1 MKINSDFEF
10 QIKMVIIGD
19 SGVGKTNFI
28 FQFTEGRFSP
38 HHVTT
43 VGFDFKSRT
52 IQLPKSKK
60 KVKLQIWDTAGQE
73 RYMALNKNLF
83 QKVQGIIL
91 MYDITNRESFER
103 LNMWLNII
111 KELANDI
118 PIILV
123 GNKIDEENNEENG
136 RIIEYSEGEG
146 FGKKNGFQF
155 IEASGLDG
163 TNVDKVFYNISE
175 IILKNLRSDST
186 CTRGNSLDSPVNNE
200 KKKKCIC

>member
-38 HHVTT
+38 LHVST

-52 IQLPKSKK
+52 IELPKSKK

-83 QKVQGIIL
+83 QKVQAIIL
-91 MYDITNRESFER
+91 MYDLTDRNSYE
-103 LNMWLNII
+103 NII
-111 KELANDI
+111 NWLYLVNQTISNKL
-118 PIILV
+118 IILIA
-123 GNKIDEENNEENG
+123 NKLDLAEEKRIVSEEEAQKFAKDNHLLFFEGSGSTGENVDQIFTTIAEKIYKNLMDYNNENNTLQLN
-136 RIIEYSEGEG
+136 S
-146 FGKKNGFQF
+146 KKAIN
-155 IEASGLDG
+155 
-163 TNVDKVFYNISE
+163 K
-175 IILKNLRSDST
+175 R
-186 CTRGNSLDSPVNNE
+186 
-200 KKKKCIC
+200 KKCC

>member
-38 HHVTT
+38 LHVST

-52 IQLPKSKK
+52 IELPKSKK

-83 QKVQGIIL
+83 QKVQAIIL
-91 MYDITNRESFER
+91 MYDLTDRNSYE
-103 LNMWLNII
+103 NII
-111 KELANDI
+111 NWLYLVNQTISNKL
-118 PIILV
+118 IILIA
-123 GNKIDEENNEENG
+123 NKLDLAEEKRIVSEEEAQKFAKDNHLLFFEGSGSTGENVDQIFTTIAEKIYKNLMDYNNENNTLQLN
-136 RIIEYSEGEG
+136 S
-146 FGKKNGFQF
+146 KK
-155 IEASGLDG
+155 ATS
-163 TNVDKVFYNISE
+163 K
-175 IILKNLRSDST
+175 R
-186 CTRGNSLDSPVNNE
+186 
-200 KKKKCIC
+200 KKCC